1 MHSPMPLSMDCTYI
15 FYIYSCIRASSSGQ
29 VSCSLNMLCASGTL
43 VYSWLPFPIL
53 LAFSYH
59 REMEVPACLLTVR
72 CSNFLQLMVTH
83 GRLCWIQQIGI
94 TPWIF
99 YSCFA
104 SAYAATGCWDMIF
117 NFGNA
122 QKGVVMVCLVMVNL
136 NKQNL
141 SWKKLK

>member
-1 MHSPMPLSMDCTYI
+1 MLFMACYEFSFFVCYVFLWLRLLCPANGLHADLPLQKMHKPCPWIAHMFY
-15 FYIYSCIRASSSGQ
+15 YIYFCIRASSSGQ

-83 GRLCWIQQIGI
+83 GRLC
-94 TPWIF
+94 
-99 YSCFA
+99 
-104 SAYAATGCWDMIF
+104 
-117 NFGNA
+117 
-122 QKGVVMVCLVMVNL
+122 
-136 NKQNL
+136 
-141 SWKKLK
+141 